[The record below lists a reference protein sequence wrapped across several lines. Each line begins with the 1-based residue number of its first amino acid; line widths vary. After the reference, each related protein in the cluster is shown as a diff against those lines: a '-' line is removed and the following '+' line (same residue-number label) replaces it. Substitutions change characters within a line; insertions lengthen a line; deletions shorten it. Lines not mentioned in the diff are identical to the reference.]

1 MSDLS
6 ARALETVLSS
16 LEAAPGNLY
25 GILDAARDPGL
36 FPWIESCREEKQSLF
51 DGTAAIELEEQAPYL
66 LRFSPGSSALRELVF
81 ECWGASCGV
90 FLSSPAAF
98 PEVRK
103 HLRRFLKV
111 EFEGEGEVYFRF
123 YDPRILR
130 AFLPSCTSQQV
141 SGFFGPV
148 TAFHVEGEDGE
159 SLLGHG
165 LRGSLVTTTVK
176 ELSR

>member
-16 LEAAPGNLY
+16 LETAPGDLY

-36 FPWIESCREEKQSLF
+36 FRWIESCREEKQSLF
-51 DGTAAIELEEQAPYL
+51 DGPAATELEEEAPYL
-66 LRFSPGSSALRELVF
+66 IRFSHGSSALRELVS
-81 ECWGASCGV
+81 ECWGASCGI
-90 FLSSPAAF
+90 FLSSPATF
-98 PEVRK
+98 PDVRK
-103 HLRRFLKV
+103 HLRRFLRV

-130 AFLPSCTSQQV
+130 AFLPSCTSQQA

-148 TAFHVEGEDGE
+148 MAFHVEGEDGE
-159 SLLGHG
+159 SLLSHG